1 MASPLS
7 REIFIGEKYSSKPVF
22 GRNAFVAAV
31 RCARREGMAKRD
43 DAALKLLRWELEGHG
58 KVVMEAMLRPPDKSL
73 AEAVD
78 LIEQEVPALSASD
91 RSTNDPLGEMPA
103 PVVPSRPRSPPELDA
118 LSQEFQTFRHLL
130 HPKEAKEVEA
140 ALKELVRSQ
149 DRAAM
154 TSLRRRLRALS
165 LQAAFWSELAAGHK
179 ESNAIALVILRKGR
193 EVLAKASETAYRD
206 EHEVA
211 EMIRR
216 ESERRAKG
224 TYVLDLPVGG
234 LVVMTGEG
242 ASIAALFRR
251 APGKDVVQV
260 LVKTVEAIE
269 ENKAAATKTFGNEK
283 LAGKYA
289 EALLK
294 LLQKTSPSPRP
305 GDLKAAVLP

>member
-7 REIFIGEKYSSKPVF
+7 REIFIGDTYSPNPDF

-43 DAALKLLRWELEGHG
+43 EAALKLLRWELQGYG
-58 KVVMEAMLRPPDKSL
+58 KIVMEAMLRHPDKNL

-78 LIEQEVPALSASD
+78 LIEQEVPDLSPSD
-91 RSTNDPLGEMPA
+91 PHSEMPA
-103 PVVPSRPRSPPELDA
+103 PVAARPRASSELDA
-118 LSQEFQTFRHLL
+118 LGQEFQTFRHLL

-140 ALKELVRSQ
+140 TLRELARSQ
-149 DRAAM
+149 DREAM
-154 TSLRRRLRALS
+154 VALRRRLRALS

-179 ESNAIALVILRKGR
+179 ESNALALVILKKGR
-193 EVLAKASETAYRD
+193 EVLAKAGETAYLD
-206 EHEVA
+206 QPEVA

-216 ESERRAKG
+216 ESGRRAKG
-224 TYVLDLPVGG
+224 TYVMHLPVGR
-234 LVVMTGEG
+234 LVVMTGED

-269 ENKAAATKTFGNEK
+269 ENRAAATKTFGNDK

-294 LLQKTSPSPRP
+294 LLQKTS
-305 GDLKAAVLP
+305 L

>member
-1 MASPLS
+1 MASSLS
-7 REIFIGEKYSSKPVF
+7 REIFIGEKYSSKPDF

-58 KVVMEAMLRPPDKSL
+58 KVVMEAMLRHPDKSL

-179 ESNAIALVILRKGR
+179 ESNALALVILRKGR
-193 EVLAKASETAYRD
+193 EVLAKAGETAYLD
-206 EHEVA
+206 QPEVA
-211 EMIRR
+211 EMVRR
-216 ESERRAKG
+216 ESERRAEG
-224 TYVLDLPVGG
+224 TYLLHLPVGRPG
-234 LVVMTGEG
+234 VVAGGG
-242 ASIAALFRR
+242 AAIAARFRR
-251 APGKDVVQV
+251 GRREGGVR
-260 LVKTVEAIE
+260 
-269 ENKAAATKTFGNEK
+269 GR
-283 LAGKYA
+283 G
-289 EALLK
+289 
-294 LLQKTSPSPRP
+294 
-305 GDLKAAVLP
+305 AAVPW

>member
-1 MASPLS
+1 MASSLS
-7 REIFIGEKYSSKPVF
+7 REIFIGDKYASKPDF

-31 RCARREGMAKRD
+31 PGARGEGMAKRE
-43 DAALKLLRWELEGHG
+43 DAALKLLRGELEGHG
-58 KVVMEAMLRPPDKSL
+58 KVVMEAMLRHPDKSW

-91 RSTNDPLGEMPA
+91 RSTNDSPGEMPA
-103 PVVPSRPRSPPELDA
+103 PVAPSRPRSPPELDA

-130 HPKEAKEVEA
+130 HPREAKEVEA
-140 ALKELVRSQ
+140 TLKELVRSQ
-149 DRAAM
+149 DRVAM
-154 TSLRRRLRALS
+154 SALRRRLRALS

-193 EVLAKASETAYRD
+193 EVLAKAGETAYLD
-206 EHEVA
+206 QPEVA

-224 TYVLDLPVGG
+224 TDGAHLPGG
-234 LVVMTGEG
+234 RLGVVTGGG
-242 ASIAALFRR
+242 ARVAALFRR

-269 ENKAAATKTFGNEK
+269 ENKAAATKTLWDDK
-283 LAGKYA
+283 HAA
-289 EALLK
+289 E
-294 LLQKTSPSPRP
+294 
-305 GDLKAAVLP
+305 

>member
-7 REIFIGEKYSSKPVF
+7 REIFIGEKYSPKPDF

-31 RCARREGMAKRD
+31 PCARREGMAKRD

-58 KVVMEAMLRPPDKSL
+58 KVVMEAMLRYPDKSL

-78 LIEQEVPALSASD
+78 LIEQEVPSLSASD
-91 RSTNDPLGEMPA
+91 RSTND
-103 PVVPSRPRSPPELDA
+103 SP
-118 LSQEFQTFRHLL
+118 
-130 HPKEAKEVEA
+130 
-140 ALKELVRSQ
+140 
-149 DRAAM
+149 
-154 TSLRRRLRALS
+154 
-165 LQAAFWSELAAGHK
+165 G
-179 ESNAIALVILRKGR
+179 
-193 EVLAKASETAYRD
+193 ETAYL
-206 EHEVA
+206 EQPEVA

-224 TYVLDLPVGG
+224 TYVLHLPVGR

-294 LLQKTSPSPRP
+294 LLQKTS
-305 GDLKAAVLP
+305 L

>member
-7 REIFIGEKYSSKPVF
+7 REIFIGEKYSPKPDF

-31 RCARREGMAKRD
+31 PCARREGMAKWD

-58 KVVMEAMLRPPDKSL
+58 KVVMEAMLRHPDKSL

-91 RSTNDPLGEMPA
+91 RSTNDSPGEMPSPA
-103 PVVPSRPRSPPELDA
+103 APSRPRSPAELDA

-130 HPKEAKEVEA
+130 HPREAKEVEA
-140 ALKELVRSQ
+140 TLKELVRSQ

-154 TSLRRRLRALS
+154 SALRRRLRALS

-193 EVLAKASETAYRD
+193 EVLAKAGETAYLD
-206 EHEVA
+206 QPEVA

-216 ESERRAKG
+216 ESERR
-224 TYVLDLPVGG
+224 
-234 LVVMTGEG
+234 GEG
-242 ASIAALFRR
+242 ADVLHFPGGPLVGVEGGGAAIARPFPRG
-251 APGKDVVQV
+251 APGGG
-260 LVKTVEAIE
+260 
-269 ENKAAATKTFGNEK
+269 AAG
-283 LAGKYA
+283 GWW
-289 EALLK
+289 
-294 LLQKTSPSPRP
+294 
-305 GDLKAAVLP
+305 